1 MKRNSAT
8 QFFALLILLGA
19 SGTAC
24 AHSGHGASGLVTGL
38 LHPFSGMDHFLAM
51 LAVGMWA
58 GQNGGRKVWLLPA
71 LFMAMLA
78 TGAVVALNYPL
89 LPLIEP
95 GIAASV
101 LVLGFVVARS
111 LRLPVLPSVALT
123 ALFGL
128 LHGYAH
134 GVEIPGAIEPAAY
147 ALGFLVSTAA
157 LHLIGITLGVAAR
170 GHLAYFAQIVGGVI
184 AASGMWMLSTI

>member
-8 QFFALLILLGA
+8 QLFALLILLGA

-24 AHSGHGASGLVTGL
+24 AHTGHGSSGMITGL

-58 GQNGGRKVWLLPA
+58 GQNGGRKIWLLPA
-71 LFMAMLA
+71 FFMAMLA
-78 TGAVVALNYPL
+78 TGAGIALNYPS
-89 LPLIEP
+89 LPLIAP
-95 GIAASV
+95 GVAASV
-101 LVLGFVVARS
+101 LVLGFIVARS
-111 LRLPVLPSVALT
+111 LRLPVLTSVALT
-123 ALFGL
+123 ASFGV

-134 GVEIPGAIEPAAY
+134 GMEIPGAIEPVPY
-147 ALGFLVSTAA
+147 AFGFLASTAA
-157 LHLIGITLGVAAR
+157 LHLTGIMLGIASHGR
-170 GHLAYFAQIVGGVI
+170 FAQILGGVI